1 MKVPIPKENIQA
13 LEYHLSW
20 NLRERG
26 ETLDWEK
33 GLVIALHV
41 CYAIQQLHLYLK
53 PQVYHGNISSDNIL
67 LDEFCN
73 AKLGRFGAA
82 NYCNNDRTNPDELS
96 EMAEDIWSFGVL
108 LFELLVGEPLANRD
122 SYQNFKSLEEINELV
137 GGHESLDVRLDIP
150 KDKCKIMAL
159 VKQLFCSH
167 SC

>member
-1 MKVPIPKENIQA
+1 M
-13 LEYHLSW
+13 
-20 NLRERG
+20 
-26 ETLDWEK
+26 DWEK

-96 EMAEDIWSFGVL
+96 EMAVDIWSFGVL

-122 SYQNFKSLEEINELV
+122 S
-137 GGHESLDVRLDIP
+137 
-150 KDKCKIMAL
+150 
-159 VKQLFCSH
+159 
-167 SC
+167 